1 MHGTHNKQ
9 WFAHMSLRVGEC
21 VGRCFSSFW
30 VVILLL
36 IVGFVIG
43 KQIGNTGATPNTVTR
58 NMGRSGVVRRQ
69 VSWHRRALVFLSSH
83 EAVQIAITELE
94 RTPGLHFLMQNVSF
108 LADKWNNVAGQA
120 LKLDPAMAGR

>member
-1 MHGTHNKQ
+1 M
-9 WFAHMSLRVGEC
+9 
-21 VGRCFSSFW
+21 
-30 VVILLL
+30 
-36 IVGFVIG
+36 
-43 KQIGNTGATPNTVTR
+43 
-58 NMGRSGVVRRQ
+58 
-69 VSWHRRALVFLSSH
+69 FLSSH